1 MGGDGQGGG
10 GVTVG
15 FERGDGKEGYTELL
29 ACPDVDAPAPFDA
42 ETDAALR
49 SPLLREPPML
59 N

>member
-1 MGGDGQGGG
+1 M
-10 GVTVG
+10 TVG